1 MKALLAIFF
10 LLMLLAVIAKALGY
24 DGIKKSKKEI
34 KIYAGWPTRIVIS
47 CFAFIPVAFF
57 LLEPART
64 WAGSLLLAILVLPLV
79 LETWITEIRISNEG
93 LFSRSPWRRSKHIMW
108 DEHAGAR
115 TGAISKQEIKGRYD
129 GAN

>member
-57 LLEPART
+57 FLEPADLGCIPASGYFGFAACTRNMDYRNQN
-64 WAGSLLLAILVLPLV
+64 L
-79 LETWITEIRISNEG
+79 
-93 LFSRSPWRRSKHIMW
+93 
-108 DEHAGAR
+108 
-115 TGAISKQEIKGRYD
+115 
-129 GAN
+129 